1 MGQVSIRENT
11 VPTGGAAVTT
21 AAGQALPL
29 LPDTLTL
36 KMLSEKFMASSESN
50 CIAMNPVPLAE
61 GQQTT
66 FTVQN
71 VGLGS
76 SLDLMFTVPIHI
88 VNSVAATLILSPDFP
103 FNIIQNITVQFNG
116 QTVILSASG
125 YELLAMM
132 SKKHKGVFGSLR
144 STVDFSAL
152 TDYGT
157 VPNAIAQIDTVPV
170 VGTGT
175 VVYNPATVGRSL
187 TGVYSITTPTACD
200 VTVYVHFY
208 LTLPFTLRKD
218 LLLGLLPM
226 QNNSVNLNVTITTP
240 TLLGTTYLSPMY
252 IASIPATLTVCKMV
266 GATIQP
272 TYNFWSIPAPNDVS
286 LYSYLISHSYMML
299 SQPHNALAAGGV
311 DALQYSLPNNY
322 YLMSLLLTLRDS
334 AGVLLTIPDIIGN
347 SYLSYNGT
355 ARVDRRDIYTK
366 LARQALQYQGNA
378 VGLGQLIWDATDVDF
393 EANGTNTTK
402 WLNMYLAN
410 NPQFIA
416 DILGSPSVPLQYSV
430 LREQL
435 VPANIQLV

>member
-1 MGQVSIRENT
+1 MGQVSIRENS

-50 CIAMNPVPLAE
+50 CIQMNVVPLAE
-61 GQQTT
+61 GQQTI
-66 FTVQN
+66 FTIQN

-76 SLDLMFTVPIHI
+76 SLDLMFNLPIRI
-88 VNSVAATLILSPDFP
+88 TSSVAATILVSPDFP
-103 FNIIQNITVQFNG
+103 YNIIQNITAQFNG
-116 QTVILSASG
+116 QTVIASLSG

-132 SKKHKGVFGSLR
+132 AKKNKGIYGADIRKL
-144 STVDFSAL
+144 VDFSVIA
-152 TDYGT
+152 DYGAL
-157 VPNAIAQIDTVPV
+157 PSAIAQFDTAPATITY
-170 VGTGT
+170 GA
-175 VVYNPATVGRSL
+175 ATVGKSL
-187 TGVYSITTPTACD
+187 TGVVSITTTSATD
-200 VTVYVHFY
+200 VVINVRCY
-208 LTLPFTLRKD
+208 LSLPFTLRKD

-226 QNNSVNLNVTITTP
+226 QNNSVNLNISVTTP
-240 TLLGTTYLSPMY
+240 TLLGTTVLSPLY
-252 IASIPATLTVCKMV
+252 IATIPATLTACKLQA
-266 GATIQP
+266 ATIQP

-299 SQPHNALAAGGV
+299 SQPHMSLAAGGI

-322 YLMSLLLTLRDS
+322 YLMSLLMTIRDS
-334 AGVLLTIPDIIGN
+334 GGVLLTIPDIIGN

-355 ARVDRRDIYTK
+355 ARVDRRDIFTK
-366 LARQALQYQGNA
+366 LARQVIQYQGNA
-378 VGLGQLIWDATDVDF
+378 VGMGQLLWDATDVDF

-410 NPQFIA
+410 NPMFVA
-416 DILGSPSVPLQYSV
+416 DILNSPAVPLTFSV
-430 LREQL
+430 VREQL